1 MTQRTTI
8 NSRQKGAAA
17 EREFAAEIMTR
28 LNVRLV
34 RVLDQSRNGGFDLAP
49 APDQTGKEVDTLRR
63 LAIECKRYSDIQQHM
78 LTRFWDQACRQGDAS
93 GLTPVLAYRAD
104 RQPWRI
110 VVPLSWLAGIGAASA
125 DMSLTAAL
133 SLDGFAEAVR
143 HLAGRET

>member
-1 MTQRTTI
+1 MTRI
-8 NSRQKGAAA
+8 NSRAKGASS

-78 LTRFWDQACRQGDAS
+78 LTRFWDQACRQAGEAS
-93 GLTPVLAYRAD
+93 GLVPVLAYRAD

-110 VVPLSWLAGIGAASA
+110 VVPLSWLAGIGEASA

-143 HLAGRET
+143 HLAGRDT